1 MKLKYGILS
10 GTLCSLIV
18 SNAGAATISW
28 GTSVAMY
35 NGVDASGPAAEAFVS
50 TAGTFVLG
58 INGTDG
64 LTGDST
70 IGGPNPTN
78 TVNGV
83 AFTNING
90 AGLVG
95 AGHTNNGVTIN
106 SNDVTNDVTTGLRVE
121 GTSANTGTP
130 YGSGSIAGGQ
140 QLHYLLEGGIFGSG
154 TVSFSGLTIGQI
166 YSLQILTNDARGGT
180 GQGGRD
186 NLWQVGFGDG
196 VTGLFDLTT
205 GVADADF
212 SNVTGVSILNNRTP
226 SPLVGEQSG
235 NYITGTFTADATTQD
250 FDFLGTRDGGQTSR
264 TGTGQINALQLRA
277 IPEPSSVL
285 LTSLAALG
293 FIGRRRR

>member
-28 GTSVAMY
+28 DTSVAMY

-106 SNDVTNDVTTGLRVE
+106 SNNVTSDGTTGLRVE
-121 GTSANTGTP
+121 GTSSNTGTP
-130 YGSGSIAGGQ
+130 YGSGAIAAGQ

-154 TVSFSGLTIGQI
+154 TISLSGLMVGQM

-186 NLWQVGFGDG
+186 SDWQVGFSDG
-196 VTGLFDLTT
+196 SGLFDPTT
-205 GVADADF
+205 GVADADS
-212 SNVTGVSILNNRTP
+212 SNFAGVSILNNRDVAT
-226 SPLVGEQSG
+226 LTGELSG
-235 NYITGTFTADATTQD
+235 NYITGSFMADATTQN
-250 FDFLGTRDGGQTSR
+250 FDFLGTRDGGTSTV